1 MSLTQNFS
9 RRNRKSL
16 KCLCVKG
23 SRKPFFSFFS
33 GKRCCLYQS
42 IILPILPLQPSVL
55 RFVSVV
61 PQRCPLP
68 IDEVSPSVVR
78 EQVIFLE
85 KGVTMNY
92 LIRKCLYVALCLSC
106 CISVGQLHGQ
116 VVYTITGFANNVGD
130 GLGNAPEVAPG
141 ESYVAEFMIDLS
153 VMDSDSSPDRGVYT
167 GAILASSIEFSGGYS
182 SQVDF
187 SGGEIVIQRD
197 NAGGG
202 VFFNDVNGL
211 GTILVFDLF
220 VAFDSD
226 ALLTDPAT
234 EIVGSPASLYSLTEP
249 TGAVVSFSDVM
260 VGPGT
265 GPVVLAIM
273 ALPPEIEPVVLGD
286 LDGNRIVNFLDI
298 SPFIMRLTTGT
309 FQAEADIDQNGQ
321 VNFLDISPFI
331 MILVGGDDVDE

>member
-1 MSLTQNFS
+1 M
-9 RRNRKSL
+9 
-16 KCLCVKG
+16 
-23 SRKPFFSFFS
+23 
-33 GKRCCLYQS
+33 
-42 IILPILPLQPSVL
+42 
-55 RFVSVV
+55 V

-197 NAGGG
+197 IAGGG